1 MILALLS
8 HPETEKLLAPL
19 PPTVLV
25 HPMSQA
31 ESLTQFQRRR
41 INTVLCEWD
50 ERMPPAAF
58 FSQLFPHAHL
68 ATFAPR
74 FSREGSSDSRRRGYT
89 EHFWFPFPENF
100 FEELEQSHSLYLP
113 QSLTV
118 HAANILQLLEK
129 QHDYKSIC
137 QYVDETLQD
146 QLSGVSWSVN
156 TQDKDQN
163 WQTTFA
169 SPSWNLEPS
178 RLLWSLQQFTQGK
191 DSITQ
196 AKVNLAPDNL
206 LCVPLLKD
214 GAFYGVVCGQTP
226 DATAAYRAAPLHD
239 VALFLGSAFHH
250 IDMLI
255 EKERLTFTDT
265 LTNLYNYRYLRQF
278 LLNEIRRCSRYGKT
292 FSILFIDIDW
302 FKNVN
307 DNHGHLAGSDTLVE
321 IGRQFASLVRESDVV
336 VRYGGDE
343 FVIILTET
351 SPSDAE
357 TIAERVRKSV
367 ESQVFGTAKGRNVR
381 ITISIGIA
389 GYPDHG
395 SSVDELIR
403 LADTAMYDAK
413 NSFKNAVRVAGCA
426 G

>member
-8 HPETEKLLAPL
+8 HPETERLLAPL

-25 HPMSQA
+25 CPISQA

-50 ERMPPAAF
+50 DGIPPAAF

-68 ATFAPR
+68 ASFGTH
-74 FSREGSSDSRRRGYT
+74 FSREDSSGSRRRGYAD
-89 EHFWFPFPENF
+89 HFWLPFPENF
-100 FEELEQSHSLYLP
+100 FDELEQSHSLYLP
-113 QSLTV
+113 QSLVV
-118 HAANILQLLEK
+118 HASNILQLLEK
-129 QHDYKSIC
+129 QQDYKSVC
-137 QYVDETLQD
+137 QWVDETLQD
-146 QLSGVSWSVN
+146 QLSGVGWCVN
-156 TQDKDQN
+156 VQDKDHN
-163 WQTTFA
+163 WQTVFA
-169 SPSWNLEPS
+169 SPGWTLEPS
-178 RLLWSLQQFTQGK
+178 RLLASLQEFAQGK
-191 DSITQ
+191 DSIPQ
-196 AKVNLAPDNL
+196 PSAKPAPDNL
-206 LCVPLLKD
+206 LCVPLIKD
-214 GAFYGVVCGQTP
+214 GEFYGVVCGQTV
-226 DATAAYRAAPLHD
+226 DDCSYRAAPLHD
-239 VALFLGSAFHH
+239 VALFFGSAFHH

-265 LTNLYNYRYLRQF
+265 LTSLYNYRYLRQF
-278 LLNEIRRCSRYGKT
+278 LLNEIRRCSRYNKT

-321 IGRQFASLVRESDVV
+321 IGHQFASLVRESDVV

-367 ESQVFGTAKGRNVR
+367 ESHVFGLDKERNVR

-413 NSFKNAVRVAGCA
+413 NSFKNTVRVAA
-426 G
+426 GAG